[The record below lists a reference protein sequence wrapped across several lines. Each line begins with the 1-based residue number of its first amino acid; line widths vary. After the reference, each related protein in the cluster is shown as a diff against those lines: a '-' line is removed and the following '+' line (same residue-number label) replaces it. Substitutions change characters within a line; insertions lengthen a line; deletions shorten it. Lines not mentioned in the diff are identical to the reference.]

1 MEVESLSHLF
11 AAQFQRSISYLDTMA
26 RRASTSHNGGV
37 EEKKE
42 PTFFKIIKPGFNTE
56 HLVVSTFKPWPFSFE
71 SYCFSANHA
80 CVLVSVLDFVQK
92 KLFDFDLGHNHYETT
107 IN

>member
-1 MEVESLSHLF
+1 M
-11 AAQFQRSISYLDTMA
+11 M

-37 EEKKE
+37 EEEKKE

-56 HLVVSTFKPWPFSFE
+56 HLVVSNPGHFLLNRIVSLQIMYVSWSPLV
-71 SYCFSANHA
+71 CFG
-80 CVLVSVLDFVQK
+80 CCTK
-92 KLFDFDLGHNHYETT
+92 EIFDCDLGHNHYETT